1 MSRGAHLAAVADEA
15 RFQSGPTRER
25 LLSLLSPAEWAIL
38 EWEHGEAVSPES
50 RSGQAA
56 PCRRR
61 SDLGRTP
68 PAAARSGAG
77 ATFIELRR

>member
-1 MSRGAHLAAVADEA
+1 VNYYNEVLNDAPFQRGP
-15 RFQSGPTRER
+15 SRER
-25 LLSLLSPAEWAIL
+25 LLSLLSPDELTIM

-56 PCRRR
+56 LCRRR

-77 ATFIELRR
+77 DFH